1 MTPEQESNNI
11 LSKDLL
17 VANMMLMKAQIW
29 EKRVEQLYQAA
40 VTERR
45 KAQQI
50 LDDLEARLEKAND

>member
-1 MTPEQESNNI
+1 MTPEQESKNV
-11 LSKDLL
+11 LSRDLA
-17 VANMMLMKAQIW
+17 VANIVLTEAKIW

-40 VTERR
+40 VTERK